1 MRIPLEWLRELVATD
16 LSPAALGDR
25 LTMAGLV
32 CDAIEDVGRVDPLVV
47 VGKLTSVEPH
57 PQADRLSICRVDVGR
72 ELVVVS
78 GAPDLRAGRRVPVAQ
93 VGAALANGAVVAPVE
108 LRGVPSEGMLCS
120 EAELGL
126 SDDASVVLELPGDA
140 AVGTAVADLPGILDT
155 VLVLDV
161 TPNRA
166 DCLSL
171 LGVAREI
178 AALTGARVRL
188 PRVRLREQGAPAS
201 GEVKVEIVARD
212 GCSEYCARVVRGVK
226 LGQSP
231 LGMRLRLRR
240 AGMRP
245 INNVVDA
252 TNYVMLELGQ
262 PLHAF
267 DLARVRDGRI
277 VVRRATAGEPFTT
290 LDGVARTLEATD
302 LVIADGRGPVALAGV
317 MGGQESEVGPETTSL
332 LLESAFFRPASVR
345 RTARRLG
352 LLSQAAYRFERRV
365 DPEQVEPALDA
376 AAALI
381 ARLTKG
387 TVAPGAV
394 VARGLR

>member
-1 MRIPLEWLRELVATD
+1 M
-16 LSPAALGDR
+16 
-25 LTMAGLV
+25 
-32 CDAIEDVGRVDPLVV
+32 
-47 VGKLTSVEPH
+47 
-57 PQADRLSICRVDVGR
+57 
-72 ELVVVS
+72 
-78 GAPDLRAGRRVPVAQ
+78 
-93 VGAALANGAVVAPVE
+93 
-108 LRGVPSEGMLCS
+108 
-120 EAELGL
+120 
-126 SDDASVVLELPGDA
+126 
-140 AVGTAVADLPGILDT
+140 DT

-178 AALTGARVRL
+178 GRSPGARLRPAARATPRAGRAGLERGEGRDRRARRL
-188 PRVRLREQGAPAS
+188 QRILRARRARREARTIAARHAPAAPSS
-201 GEVKVEIVARD
+201 GHAT
-212 GCSEYCARVVRGVK
+212 
-226 LGQSP
+226 
-231 LGMRLRLRR
+231 
-240 AGMRP
+240 

-277 VVRRATAGEPFTT
+277 VVRRATASEPFTT

-302 LVIADGRGPVALAGV
+302 LVIADGGGPVALAGV
-317 MGGQESEVGPETTSL
+317 MGGQESEVGPETASL

-381 ARLTKG
+381 ARLAKG
-387 TVAPGAV
+387 AVAPGVVIARGARADEPRAIRFRPARAASLLGVAAAKAESTRRLRALGAACSGDGAVLV
-394 VARGLR
+394 VAPPSHRGDLQIEEDLVEEIARLGGYATIPTTVPSAPVQAGADSPSRILSRRIRRCSPPKGSPRW